1 MSEQLDF
8 FSDPSDSQQKTPQQH
23 IAEMKELLSPEN
35 IEARRIEQ
43 ERLDKRN
50 ELNIKLA
57 NERRQRDIER
67 AREQGIDIR
76 TPEEIQNSIN
86 ERGIE
91 RIRRTLRENR
101 ENSQ

>member
-1 MSEQLDF
+1 MSEQLEF
-8 FSDPSDSQQKTPQQH
+8 FKEPDKSEQKTTEQH
-23 IAEMKELLSPEN
+23 IAELKELLTPEN

-50 ELNIKLA
+50 KLNIKLA

-76 TPEEIQNSIN
+76 TPEEIQDSIT
-86 ERGIE
+86 ERGLE
-91 RIRRTLRENR
+91 RIRRNLEKNR
-101 ENSQ
+101 DSTQ